1 MTEVFAVV
9 MITVLAVI
17 SPGADFAMVTRSSYL
32 CGRKAGLLA
41 ALGIAA
47 GVLIHVGYTM
57 LGVGILIATSPV
69 LFAAIQYL
77 GAVYLIYIGFS
88 TLRSRTH
95 LAAAEDTPLNPS
107 GFAAFRQGLMTNAL
121 NPKTTLF
128 VLSTFTQM
136 VNPDTPVWVQ
146 LAYGLFMAGAHGVW
160 FSLVAMFFSQAS
172 LRTAML
178 SRQGM
183 INRTIGS
190 ILMLLGASLALAPM
204 AG

>member
-1 MTEVFAVV
+1 MTELFAVV
-9 MITVLAVI
+9 MITVLAVM
-17 SPGADFAMVTRSSYL
+17 SPGADFAMVTRNSYL

-47 GVLIHVGYTM
+47 GVLIHVGYTL
-57 LGVGILIATSPV
+57 LGIGILIATSPT
-69 LFAAIQYL
+69 LFTAIQYL
-77 GAVYLIYIGFS
+77 GAAYLIYIGFS
-88 TLRSRTH
+88 TLRTRTH
-95 LAAAEDTPLNPS
+95 LEGPEEMPLAPS

-128 VLSTFTQM
+128 VLSTFTQV
-136 VNPDTPVWVQ
+136 VNPDTSVWVQ
-146 LAYGLFMAGAHGVW
+146 LGYGLFMASAHGVW
-160 FSLVAMFFSQAS
+160 FSLVAIFFSQAS

-178 SRQGM
+178 RRQSI

-190 ILMLLGASLALAPM
+190 VLMLLGASLALAPM